1 MRSSNRSADARR
13 FLQLLLIA
21 ALVIVGRAPFLLHGD
36 RFFDSDE
43 AVEGLMASHVL
54 QGELPAFLWGQNYKG
69 VPEVYLTAAVFAVTG
84 PSVIALKSVTLACFA
99 LFVCLQYVLV
109 ERLFSRAIA
118 WMATAFLVLCPPA
131 FVRWSLSANAEVVMT
146 LLSGTVM
153 CLGIDIWRRTGSRGA
168 FLAASAAAG
177 FGLWVHQY
185 IIYYWVALGL
195 AIFHWLPQRRRILRL
210 VLAARE
216 SPRWLRL
223 LTAILAVVA
232 VAYVALGAVAFL
244 TGGFDATALGLYM
257 GVHHP
262 QKLWNIA
269 AGLLIIAALVRVL
282 SLTSSSAS
290 GLPGLSGRQGG
301 STTSLAYA
309 AALAFAAGYG
319 PALGAYATRGG
330 SPPIARTDLAGL
342 STAISPFVRQIVP
355 IVIGFRNP
363 SASWLPVP
371 FWLGLALVFAV
382 VASFVALRER
392 PFTPLFHFL
401 VFTTPL
407 IFLLSGAFVDVQSYR
422 YLMPAYGALAVVFA
436 VGIWRIFRWSHV
448 AGAISLAMALTLFGL
463 EQRAWYRDLAPDT
476 QSAAT
481 INCLDRSG
489 VRAAF
494 ADYWI
499 SYKLTFLTDERIV
512 IAPDTGVD
520 RYPPYTAQVRTQ
532 PSPTRIPDTMGL
544 SCTLDTSLSR

>member
-69 VPEVYLTAAVFAVTG
+69 VPEVYLAAAVFAVTG

-99 LFVCLQYVLV
+99 LFVCLQFVLV

-118 WMATAFLVLCPPA
+118 WMATAFLVFCPPA
-131 FVRWSLSANAEVVMT
+131 LVRWSLSANAEVVMT
-146 LLSGTVM
+146 LLAGTVM
-153 CLGIDIWRRTGSRGA
+153 CLGIDIWRRTGSRAA
-168 FLAASAAAG
+168 FLASCAAAG

-195 AIFHWLPQRRRILRL
+195 AIFHWLPQRGKILRE
-210 VLAARE
+210 VAAARE
-216 SPRWLRL
+216 IPRWLRV
-223 LTAILAVVA
+223 LTTVLAIVA

-244 TGGFDATALGLYM
+244 TGGFDALALGLRI

-269 AGLLIIAALVRVL
+269 AGLLIIVVLARVFSLASL
-282 SLTSSSAS
+282 SA
-290 GLPGLSGRQGG
+290 RQGG
-301 STTSLAYA
+301 PTRSLVLG
-309 AALAFAAGYG
+309 AALAFAAGYA
-319 PALGAYATRGG
+319 PALAAYATRGG
-330 SPPIARTDLAGL
+330 SPPIARTDLAGV
-342 STAISPFVRQIVP
+342 SAAISPFVRQIVP
-355 IVIGFRNP
+355 IVIGFRSP
-363 SASWLPVP
+363 SAGWLHVP
-371 FWLGLALVFAV
+371 FWLGLPLVLAI
-382 VASFVALRER
+382 VASVVALRQR

-407 IFLLSGAFVDVQSYR
+407 VFLLSGAFIDAQSYR

-436 VGIWRIFRWSHV
+436 LGIWRIFRWSRV

-463 EQRAWYRDLAPDT
+463 EQRAWYRELAPDT
-476 QSAAT
+476 QSAAI

-499 SYKLTFLTDERIV
+499 SYKLTFLTGERLV
-512 IAPDTGVD
+512 IAPDNGVD

-532 PSPTRIPDTMGL
+532 PSPPRIPDTMGL
-544 SCTLDTSLSR
+544 SCTQDTSLSR